1 MERETGMFAL
11 CSVAFDISRYAFADE
26 FLHVNIERARNLV
39 ALLIE
44 NGHKL
49 CIKVTLLP
57 CPVEAALSCCTRSIT
72 DLSQAVFDESFRLA
86 VASTKLDT
94 KTLQISVYSRPATSD
109 SHEECLG
116 WAQVSLADF
125 RPDTNSVKW
134 YNILALRCL
143 SSSSHPLTG
152 AASET
157 GTGLKEESSDEST
170 IVTSQP
176 STLTRNQSGP
186 MSELELVEQGTD
198 SEDEEN
204 SDAEDHKQANW
215 IEPLGTI
222 WFHFHWVAAYLN
234 VEIGSFVFDCYELT
248 VFLTSPLFGKYQI
261 HAT

>member
-1 MERETGMFAL
+1 M
-11 CSVAFDISRYAFADE
+11 
-26 FLHVNIERARNLV
+26 
-39 ALLIE
+39 
-44 NGHKL
+44 
-49 CIKVTLLP
+49 LP

-109 SHEECLG
+109 SHEECLVSEQLQLNSYRNLQFFSQG

-143 SSSSHPLTG
+143 SSSSHPLSG

-170 IVTSQP
+170 IVSSQP
-176 STLTRNQSGP
+176 STLTRNQR
-186 MSELELVEQGTD
+186 
-198 SEDEEN
+198 
-204 SDAEDHKQANW
+204 
-215 IEPLGTI
+215 
-222 WFHFHWVAAYLN
+222 
-234 VEIGSFVFDCYELT
+234 EIT
-248 VFLTSPLFGKYQI
+248 NI
-261 HAT
+261 